1 MKKRKNN
8 IFSIFSEK
16 GGKML
21 KKVKN
26 DEKIGKILM
35 KRVKIDEK

>member
-16 GGKML
+16 CGKML

-26 DEKIGKILM
+26 DENRSDINGK
-35 KRVKIDEK
+35 VKIDEK